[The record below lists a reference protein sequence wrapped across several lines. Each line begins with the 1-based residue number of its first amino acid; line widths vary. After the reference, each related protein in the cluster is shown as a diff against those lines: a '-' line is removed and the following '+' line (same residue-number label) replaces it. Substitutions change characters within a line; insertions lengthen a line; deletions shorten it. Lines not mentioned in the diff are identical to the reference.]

1 MNSLENIPPRLSE
14 LKKEPPFRMPPH
26 YFDDFPGRLQY
37 KLEQEFTAAPA
48 EPRGKIIRLLKPIM
62 GLAASFLLIFMLVY
76 WPLQILTPQ
85 KMASGSKNATDLDDN
100 LLHLLE
106 NVDEPTFYTLLENE
120 PEKVT
125 FNDEELISYLS
136 TTQSE
141 FEIYMQI
148 K

>member
-1 MNSLENIPPRLSE
+1 
-14 LKKEPPFRMPPH
+14 MPPH

>member
-1 MNSLENIPPRLSE
+1 
-14 LKKEPPFRMPPH
+14 MPPH
-26 YFDDFPGRLQY
+26 YFDDFPARLQY

-85 KMASGSKNATDLDDN
+85 KMASGSENATDLDDN

>member
-1 MNSLENIPPRLSE
+1 
-14 LKKEPPFRMPPH
+14 MPPH
-26 YFDDFPGRLQY
+26 YFDDFPARLNH
-37 KLEQEFTAAPA
+37 KLEQEFTAVPA

-62 GLAASFLLIFMLVY
+62 GLAASFLLVFMLVY
-76 WPLQILTPQ
+76 WPLQIFTPK
-85 KMASGSKNATDLDDN
+85 KMASGPENATDLDDN

-106 NVDEPTFYTLLENE
+106 NVDEPTFYALLENE

-125 FNDEELISYLS
+125 FNDEELVSYLS

>member
-1 MNSLENIPPRLSE
+1 
-14 LKKEPPFRMPPH
+14 MPPH

-85 KMASGSKNATDLDDN
+85 KMASGSENATDLDDN